1 MKLILSRKGFDS
13 GENSG
18 GCASPIFCDGSMF
31 SLPIP
36 DNSDFWITYDDLR
49 HPQADIGELVQDL
62 THTYAKKFVKSTH
75 GAHLDPH
82 INLATYAPSVESAE
96 WRGLLGQA
104 QAAQGHLNKQ
114 GVGEGDL
121 LLFFGLYRPVAWTD
135 NGWRYTNVPKRHIL
149 WGWLQIGEVLKVAHA
164 METGDHPS
172 WVKYHPHWQDYGKEN
187 PRNTIYVARRELD
200 LGNAVE
206 APGFGV
212 FPRFDERLLLTEP
225 GQSVSRWKLPRW
237 FDPAGRKSA
246 LTYHDPKCTKRD
258 RWKRREGDSEHI
270 YLQSVG
276 RGQEFV
282 LDCDHYP
289 EAIGWASDFIRD
301 FGER

>member
-82 INLATYAPSVESAE
+82 INLATYAPNVAPEE

-104 QAAQGHLNKQ
+104 RAAQSHLHNQ

-121 LLFFGLYRPVAWTD
+121 FLFFGLYRPVAWTD
-135 NGWRYTNVPKRHIL
+135 DGWRYTNCPERHVL
-149 WGWLQIGEVLKVAHA
+149 WGWLQIGETLKVAHA

-187 PRNTIYVARRELD
+187 PRNTIYMAQRELD

-212 FPRFDERLLLTEP
+212 FPQFDERLLLTNPDEARVTRWRLPPWFHPSADKKMLSWHGNNRGRWTPEP
-225 GQSVSRWKLPRW
+225 DAKYAYLNSQS
-237 FDPAGRKSA
+237 
-246 LTYHDPKCTKRD
+246 
-258 RWKRREGDSEHI
+258 
-270 YLQSVG
+270 

-289 EAIGWASDFIRD
+289 EAIGWARDLIRD
-301 FGER
+301 LGAK